1 MIRSGTVAVS
11 ERFRRFRGFRK
22 FRGFRGFLFN
32 GFSEFSR
39 FSGFWVPF
47 WLCDNEQPIGTCRAQ
62 CGVVPGGWRSHEE
75 ISIQRDAR
83 FRDHIQGAVSSAP
96 RLIAEGFGRYLP
108 GDFSGYLRKANGELK
123 ETLECLSDGVDRG
136 YFTSE
141 QIVPLQRL
149 CKRASKAATGLIAYL
164 KTANAPNEEPRRR
177 RTSGPRGPRNLRE
190 PRNPREPPEQKPFEP
205 PEPLEPMEPMD

>member
-1 MIRSGTVAVS
+1 M
-11 ERFRRFRGFRK
+11 
-22 FRGFRGFLFN
+22 
-32 GFSEFSR
+32 
-39 FSGFWVPF
+39 
-47 WLCDNEQPIGTCRAQ
+47 RA
-62 CGVVPGGWRSHEE
+62 VPGGWRSHEE
-75 ISIQRDAR
+75 IIAWQLASELKQRVYALIDADQRIQRDAR

-123 ETLECLSDGVDRG
+123 ETLECLRDGVDRG
-136 YFTSE
+136 YFTSD

-177 RTSGPRGPRNLRE
+177 RTSNPSGHRSRRE
-190 PRNPREPPEQKPFEP
+190 PKNPKEPPEQKPLEP
-205 PEPLEPMEPMD
+205 SEPLEPLEPMD